1 MALKITLKPRERLVA
16 GGAVISNDGR
26 HSCALTVQN
35 NVPVLREKD
44 IMSEKEATTPCSK
57 LYFTIQLMY
66 IDHKNQDIH
75 INEYWKIAKE
85 LIGAVPSLTGY
96 IDQISE
102 FIVNGLYYKALKL
115 SGELI
120 EREQEVLLDVRQ
132 SFASV

>member
-16 GGAVISNDGR
+16 GGAVISNDSR

-66 IDHKNQDIH
+66 IDQKNLDIH
-75 INEYWKIAKE
+75 ISKYWTIAKE
-85 LIGAVPSLTGY
+85 LIDAVPSLTGY

-102 FIVNGLYYKALKL
+102 FIVNGQSYKALKL

-120 EREQEVLLDVRQ
+120 EREQEVLINVRQ
-132 SFASV
+132 SFASL